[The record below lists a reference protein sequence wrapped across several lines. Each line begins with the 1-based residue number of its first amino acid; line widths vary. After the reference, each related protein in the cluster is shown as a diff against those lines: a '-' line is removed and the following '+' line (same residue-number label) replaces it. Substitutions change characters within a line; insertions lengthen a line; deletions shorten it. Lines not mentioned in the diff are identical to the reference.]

1 MWCIRCFGLLLAS
14 FNMKKFEITLA
25 VNTKIPIL
33 GGIKIRIFAQNSP
46 ISVQA
51 NLPEFDLDGLNPG
64 ICKQS
69 HCTHASRGVDKA
81 TQQLAALSLL
91 LQFDKYNFKRSSQ
104 TALAGRLHNEHNNS
118 PPHGSSSL
126 VHLPLQMLPCLY
138 VHMCLCF
145 TASLSEAPHLL
156 PAAKRM
162 YRETFWTSFFQRKCT
177 PPFPLFCLPLT
188 CNA

>member
-1 MWCIRCFGLLLAS
+1 MCIEL
-14 FNMKKFEITLA
+14 E
-25 VNTKIPIL
+25 
-33 GGIKIRIFAQNSP
+33 IFALNSI
-46 ISVQA
+46 ISGQIF
-51 NLPEFDLDGLNPG
+51 LPKIDLKGLNPG
-64 ICKQS
+64 LCKQS
-69 HCTHASRGVDKA
+69 HCIHASCGGDKA

-126 VHLPLQMLPCLY
+126 VHLPLQILPCLY
-138 VHMCLCF
+138 VAMCLCF

-156 PAAKRM
+156 LPTKRM
-162 YRETFWTSFFQRKCT
+162 YSGTFWTSFFQRKCT